1 MLDAAIQFPGF
12 LKPEIF
18 SLGPFQLG
26 DMSLGPFA
34 LRWYALAYI
43 AGLLLGW
50 RYMTGLIKTPKLW
63 GGKTGPATEPQLD
76 DFLFWAT
83 IGVILG
89 GRLGYIL
96 FYKPDM
102 IWKSPGELV
111 AIWHGG
117 MSFHGGLIG
126 VALAIIFFARRH
138 KIPLW
143 SLGDIV
149 AAAAPIGLFF
159 GRLANFVNAEL
170 YGRDTNAPWAV
181 MFPQKDAFGN
191 IVGFTEPRHPSQIY
205 EALLEGV
212 VLFALL
218 RIATH
223 HRFTLQRPGLTT
235 GLFLIGY
242 GLFRFMVEFVRE
254 PDAHMP
260 DALRHFL
267 TMGMILCVPMIAAG
281 AFIAWRANKQARTQ
295 TQAPTQVTPA

>member
-1 MLDAAIQFPGF
+1 
-12 LKPEIF
+12 
-18 SLGPFQLG
+18 
-26 DMSLGPFA
+26 MSLGPFA

-50 RYMTGLIKTPKLW
+50 RYMAGLIKTPKLW
-63 GGKTGPATEPQLD
+63 GGKPGPATEPQLD
-76 DFLFWAT
+76 DFLFGAT

-102 IWKSPGELV
+102 IWKAPGELI

-126 VALAIIFFARRH
+126 VALAIVYFSRRH

-170 YGRDTNAPWAV
+170 YGRASNAPWAV
-181 MFPQKDAFGN
+181 MFPQKDVLGN
-191 IVGFTEPRHPSQIY
+191 VVGYTEPRHPSQIY
-205 EALLEGV
+205 EALLEGA

-218 RIATH
+218 RYATH

-242 GLFRFMVEFVRE
+242 GVFRLLVEFVRE
-254 PDAHMP
+254 PDSHMP
-260 DALRHFL
+260 DALKGVV
-267 TMGMILCVPMIAAG
+267 TMGMLLCLPMIALG
-281 AFIAWRANKQARTQ
+281 GFLAWRANKSAVESPPRERKGQGAG
-295 TQAPTQVTPA
+295 

>member
-1 MLDAAIQFPGF
+1 MLDAALQFPSF
-12 LKPEIF
+12 LRPEVF

-26 DMSLGPFA
+26 DMTLGPFA

-50 RYMTGLIKTPKLW
+50 RYMTRLIAEPKLW
-63 GGKTGPATEPQLD
+63 GGKPAPATAAQLD

-83 IGVILG
+83 IGVIVG

-102 IWKSPGELV
+102 IWLNPGELI

-126 VALAIIFFARRH
+126 VAAAIFYFSRRH
-138 KIPLW
+138 RIPLW
-143 SLGDIV
+143 TLADLV
-149 AAAAPIGLFF
+149 AAATPIGLFF

-170 YGRDTNAPWAV
+170 YGRATTVPWA
-181 MFPQKDAFGN
+181 MQFPVKDAFGQT
-191 IVGFTEPRHPSQIY
+191 VGFTEPRHPSQLY

-218 RIATH
+218 RFATH
-223 HRFTLQRPGLTT
+223 RRLTLTRPGLTT
-235 GLFLIGY
+235 GLFLAGY
-242 GLFRFMVEFVRE
+242 GAFRLLVEFVRE

-260 DALRHFL
+260 DALRDYI
-267 TMGMILCVPMIAAG
+267 TMGMLLCLPMIALGVWLVRRSAPKRSG
-281 AFIAWRANKQARTQ
+281 A
-295 TQAPTQVTPA
+295 

>member
-12 LKPEIF
+12 LQPEIF
-18 SLGPFQLG
+18 SLGPFHLG
-26 DMSLGPFA
+26 DMTLGPFA

-50 RYMTGLIKTPKLW
+50 RYMVSLIRDTKLW
-63 GGKTGPATEPQLD
+63 GGGKSPASEPQLD

-83 IGVILG
+83 LGVIVG

-102 IWKSPGELV
+102 IWKAPGELI

-126 VALAIIFFARRH
+126 VALAIFFFARKH

-170 YGRDTNAPWAV
+170 YGRGSNAPWAV
-181 MFPQKDAFGN
+181 TFPEKDVLGN
-191 IVGFTEPRHPSQIY
+191 VVGYTEPRHPSQIY
-205 EALLEGV
+205 EAFLEGL

-218 RIATH
+218 RFATH
-223 HRFTLQRPGLTT
+223 HRFTLKRPGVTT
-235 GLFLIGY
+235 GLFLAGY
-242 GLFRFMVEFVRE
+242 GVFRFMVEFVRE

-260 DALRHFL
+260 EALKQFV
-267 TMGMILCVPMIAAG
+267 TMGMLLCLPMIAAG
-281 AFIAWRANKQARTQ
+281 AYIAWRSNKQS
-295 TQAPTQVTPA
+295 PAA